1 MNVNTYQCLKCKKV
15 LKSEVNRNR
24 HTVRLHGEYQVKFRC
39 HICKKLYARK
49 DTLKRHSLTVHESP
63 ESRFEQVKIEQ
74 PKMEAPKQWYPPPEA
89 MTRPL
94 FLLVYGKDKLLD
106 PTTTSKKR
114 PTTSIREVRD
124 TDPNFKPMTIDEAL
138 AALNQPTICTTEELA
153 EDLYITPSNSDTSTS
168 SDKTDCLDELLDW
181 EKEVRNIKVYGTFQ

>member
-1 MNVNTYQCLKCKKV
+1 MCQCETDASIQGHCMRKKMFCAGWELRLNWTWWGHNNSVDPNQLV
-15 LKSEVNRNR
+15 LSY
-24 HTVRLHGEYQVKFRC
+24 HLQQ
-39 HICKKLYARK
+39 
-49 DTLKRHSLTVHESP
+49 SP

-94 FLLVYGKDKLLD
+94 FRLVYGKDKLLD

-138 AALNQPTICTTEELA
+138 AALNQPTICATEELA